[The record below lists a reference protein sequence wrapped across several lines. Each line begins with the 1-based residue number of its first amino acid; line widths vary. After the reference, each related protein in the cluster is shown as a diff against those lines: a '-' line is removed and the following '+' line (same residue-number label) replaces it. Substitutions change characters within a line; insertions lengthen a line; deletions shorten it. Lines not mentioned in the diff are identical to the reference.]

1 MSARSLDRLLQSQ
14 GFGTRRA
21 CRALIATEQVHIDGT
36 PCTDPDAVFDLTG
49 RVIQLAGENWPFQAA
64 AYVLLHKPAGYECSQ
79 KPLHHPSVYSLLAA
93 PLRHRGVQAIGRL
106 DQDTTGLLLF
116 SDDGQFGHRLT
127 APKWKVPKVYR
138 VTTKH
143 PVSAALVAALL
154 DGVQLHDEPVPIAAL
169 DCAPETAYTLRL
181 TLAEGKYHQ
190 VKRMIAAAGNRVEAL
205 CRIAIG
211 TLELPPDLAPGE
223 WRWLST
229 AAVNAL
235 QPAR

>member
-1 MSARSLDRLLQSQ
+1 MPVRSLDRLLQSQ
-14 GFGTRRA
+14 GLGTRRE
-21 CRALIATEQVHIDGT
+21 CRALIVSGCVHIDGEC
-36 PCTDPDAVFDLTG
+36 CTDPDAGLDLTG
-49 RVIQLAGENWPFQAA
+49 RVIRIDGQDWPFHAA

-79 KPLHHPSVYSLLAA
+79 KPLHHPSVYRLLPE
-93 PLRHRGVQAIGRL
+93 PLRRRGVQAIGRL

-116 SDDGQFGHRLT
+116 SDDGAFVHRLT

-143 PVSAALVAALL
+143 PISAEQVALL
-154 DGVQLHDEPVPIAAL
+154 TNGVQLHDEPAPIAAL
-169 DCAPETAYTLRL
+169 DCVAETAHTLRL

-190 VKRMIAAAGNRVEAL
+190 VKRMVAAAGNRVEAL

-211 TLELPPDLAPGE
+211 GLALPPDLAVGE

-229 AAVNAL
+229 AEVEAL